1 MKKRLLYII
10 IPCII
15 LAAMIAAVCINYS
28 SFVSQTTYSES
39 ISHLSEI
46 FRQSNS
52 SLNKFTTQSRKGL
65 HLWAD
70 YLQDISD
77 DNEIDTFLEHAQS
90 ETGFTDFFFVSR
102 EGDYLTPNGGAGY
115 LDLNS
120 EMTRLFILTTYDWT
134 DIEVEAKAAGVTAF
148 CSKPMFM
155 SDLRETLLT
164 ALGEQ
169 EVKQNNAPAA

>member
-10 IPCII
+10 IPCIM

-28 SFVSQTTYSES
+28 SFVSQTIYSES

-102 EGDYLTPNGGAGY
+102 E
-115 LDLNS
+115 
-120 EMTRLFILTTYDWT
+120 
-134 DIEVEAKAAGVTAF
+134 
-148 CSKPMFM
+148 
-155 SDLRETLLT
+155 
-164 ALGEQ
+164 
-169 EVKQNNAPAA
+169 